1 MTRSDDREVR
11 PPRQRDQ
18 GSGSVLAIMCV
29 ACVAALLSV
38 LLGAAGVLLTHR
50 RAVAAAELAAL
61 AGAEV
66 AVGRVAGSICEAA
79 DRVASSAGAVVDRCD
94 VDGLVV
100 TVTATV
106 GSGALRTSG
115 TARAGPPHSP

>member
-1 MTRSDDREVR
+1 MRGADQEESPSSPRE
-11 PPRQRDQ
+11 Q

-29 ACVAALLSV
+29 ACVAALMSV
-38 LLGAAGVLLTHR
+38 LLAAAGVLLTHR

-61 AGAEV
+61 AGGEV
-66 AVGRVAGSICEAA
+66 AVGRVAGAACEAA
-79 DRVASSAGAVVDRCD
+79 DQVASSAGAVIDRCD

-106 GSGALRTSG
+106 GGGALRSSG